1 MKKIT
6 RKELR
11 KNTEE
16 TLRNLLSQFEI
27 ATPSKR
33 TKKVVEKVSRRFST
47 SLKHEIKKKMKE
59 HQKASRKVKNSNGK
73 AEHKSAA
80 VAA

>member
-11 KNTEE
+11 QNTEE
-16 TLRNLLSQFEI
+16 ILRNLLAQFEI
-27 ATPSKR
+27 ESPSKR
-33 TKKVVEKVSRRFST
+33 TEKVVEKVSRRFSIR
-47 SLKHEIKKKMKE
+47 LKQEIKKKLKQN
-59 HQKASRKVKNSNGK
+59 QKATKKAKHNGAK
-73 AEHKSAA
+73 ADLKS

>member
-11 KNTEE
+11 QNTEE
-16 TLRNLLSQFEI
+16 ILRTLLNQFEI
-27 ATPSKR
+27 SAPSKR
-33 TKKVVEKVSRRFST
+33 TEKVVEKVSKRFST
-47 SLKHEIKKKMKE
+47 RLKQEIKRKMKLN
-59 HQKASRKVKNSNGK
+59 QKASKKVKHNGK
-73 AEHKSAA
+73 ADLKT

>member
-11 KNTEE
+11 QNTEE
-16 TLRNLLSQFEI
+16 TLRNLLAQFEI
-27 ATPSKR
+27 ASPSKR
-33 TKKVVEKVSRRFST
+33 TEKVVEKVSRSFS
-47 SLKHEIKKKMKE
+47 SRLKQEIKKQLKRN
-59 HQKASRKVKNSNGK
+59 QKATKKAGHNGAK
-73 AEHKSAA
+73 ANLKS

>member
-11 KNTEE
+11 QNTEE
-16 TLRNLLSQFEI
+16 TLRNLLNQFEI
-27 ATPSKR
+27 SAPSKR
-33 TKKVVEKVSRRFST
+33 TKKVVEKVSKTFST
-47 SLKHEIKKKMKE
+47 RLKQEIKRKMKQN
-59 HQKASRKVKNSNGK
+59 QKASKKVKQHNGK
-73 AEHKSAA
+73 ADLKS

>member
-1 MKKIT
+1 MKKLT

-16 TLRNLLSQFEI
+16 TLRNLLAQFEI
-27 ATPSKR
+27 ASPSKR
-33 TKKVVEKVSRRFST
+33 TEKVVEKVSRRFSER
-47 SLKHEIKKKMKE
+47 LKQEIKKQLKQN
-59 HQKASRKVKNSNGK
+59 QKATKKSRHNGAK
-73 AEHKSAA
+73 ADLKS